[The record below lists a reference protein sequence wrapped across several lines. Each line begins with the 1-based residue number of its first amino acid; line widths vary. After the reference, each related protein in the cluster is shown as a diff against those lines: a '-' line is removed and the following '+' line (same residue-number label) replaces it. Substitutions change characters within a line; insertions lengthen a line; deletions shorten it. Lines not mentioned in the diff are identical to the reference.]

1 MAVKKFHFEGIAK
14 DGKILS
20 GFLFSENKDTARKK
34 LAEQGFAVLTL
45 KPYMQKKTI
54 IDGFSVFEFKALTDR
69 GEEIRGNIEAK
80 TLYSAYKKIRTEYNY
95 KLLYLIPN
103 DLPFEQKEELKK
115 QGIDPQWEELLKEDQ
130 RTKQTQKNKTKKK
143 NKNEQ
148 KNEKMISIIEEKK
161 EMMDFFQKEIDY
173 AVKEIKSLIQENQ
186 KYLDPARYRNI
197 ENSINTL
204 LRLRQS
210 NAVEHLE
217 GILREIFSKLS
228 DTQMFLS
235 FSNKNNTNLLA
246 QKLEFQKLSQKLENK
261 LNKGLAEVDIGT
273 INTETIKTT
282 VQNLHIFQKI
292 GRTVYWIHVFLFIM
306 VLCFWILNI
315 LQLFL
320 GWNIPKAKFYFSS
333 SNFWFITGFTG
344 LISFLFLSEIFRS
357 KPSSWTQKTI
367 LYLIATVLVILFVL
381 EFPVLFFWTNK
392 ILI

>member
-1 MAVKKFHFEGIAK
+1 
-14 DGKILS
+14 
-20 GFLFSENKDTARKK
+20 
-34 LAEQGFAVLTL
+34 
-45 KPYMQKKTI
+45 
-54 IDGFSVFEFKALTDR
+54 
-69 GEEIRGNIEAK
+69 
-80 TLYSAYKKIRTEYNY
+80 
-95 KLLYLIPN
+95 
-103 DLPFEQKEELKK
+103 
-115 QGIDPQWEELLKEDQ
+115 
-130 RTKQTQKNKTKKK
+130 
-143 NKNEQ
+143 
-148 KNEKMISIIEEKK
+148 
-161 EMMDFFQKEIDY
+161 
-173 AVKEIKSLIQENQ
+173 
-186 KYLDPARYRNI
+186 
-197 ENSINTL
+197 
-204 LRLRQS
+204 
-210 NAVEHLE
+210 VEHLE